1 MVGESRVMAEA
12 SCACREN
19 QRESRL
25 FTFLPTP
32 KATQIYTEDLKG
44 VNCSAVSDSG

>member
-1 MVGESRVMAEA
+1 MVGESRVMLEA
-12 SCACREN
+12 SCTCREN

-25 FTFLPTP
+25 FTFLPIP
-32 KATQIYTEDLKG
+32 KATQIYTEDLKV